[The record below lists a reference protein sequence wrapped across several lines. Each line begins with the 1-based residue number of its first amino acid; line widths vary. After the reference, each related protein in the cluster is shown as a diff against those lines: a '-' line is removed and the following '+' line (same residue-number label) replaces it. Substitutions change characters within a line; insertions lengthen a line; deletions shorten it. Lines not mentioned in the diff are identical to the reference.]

1 MSTPL
6 RLAVAGYLFLTLLW
20 TSVAEKNVERR
31 VVAEGSSVLLYA
43 PDIKNVNLTEWEY
56 INNSTSEFILQYYA
70 DLSSPTIY
78 SAYQGRVIFF
88 PKNGSLLLQKLQEK
102 DSGIYKA
109 TVDLMQDKARTTF
122 LEVIK
127 PVPQP
132 ELQCSSSLAGSPI
145 ELLCVVPKERANAI
159 SWKKDGRPL
168 PLERCYQL
176 SENITVLRIRKGEKV
191 DCGSYSCNV
200 SNVISW
206 KEAVLNLKLAGL
218 SPPLRH
224 AQRMTAVA
232 LMFAA
237 GSAIGFIVLCC
248 QTEKQG
254 FGKEVGRWMTVA
266 MQGLVCISSL
276 LLLATSIV
284 WMQQEEK
291 LKLRVHCSVSRLLS
305 LSAVALMFAAGSAIG
320 FIVLCCQT
328 EKQGFGPSAAFILLG
343 LFLFATIIAL
353 LITATLVH
361 RPAALNHFKTKTWH
375 HVIQVTAGPTAA
387 IVLMLFANLLLH
399 NIQQLHERG
408 CSKPV
413 DLTASFILAAA
424 VTLFTL
430 LAFLWYDKNKKNK
443 KILQDTQEKTR
454 GTTTSVQEELQGQNQ
469 EEE

>member
-284 WMQQEEK
+284 WMQQE
-291 LKLRVHCSVSRLLS
+291 
-305 LSAVALMFAAGSAIG
+305 
-320 FIVLCCQT
+320 
-328 EKQGFGPSAAFILLG
+328 GPSAAFILLG

-454 GTTTSVQEELQGQNQ
+454 GTTTSQVQEELQGQNQ